1 MTETQQEKNEVETP
15 IDNPMRGPASR
26 FSQSGN
32 KQSASRMAAK
42 LRKKRAHKR
51 NLRRSHANG

>member
-1 MTETQQEKNEVETP
+1 MTEAQQEKSEIETQTK
-15 IDNPMRGPASR
+15 GPAAR
-26 FSQSGN
+26 FSQSSD
-32 KQSASRMAAK
+32 KHSASRAANK

>member
-15 IDNPMRGPASR
+15 TKGPASR
-26 FSQSGN
+26 MSQSGD
-32 KQSASRMAAK
+32 KHSTSRMANK

>member
-1 MTETQQEKNEVETP
+1 MTETLQEKNEVETP
-15 IDNPMRGPASR
+15 IKGPASR
-26 FSQSGN
+26 VSPSGS
-32 KQSASRMAAK
+32 KQSANRMANK

>member
-1 MTETQQEKNEVETP
+1 MTETQQEKTQVETP
-15 IDNPMRGPASR
+15 IDTPMKGPASR
-26 FSQSGN
+26 LAHSGN
-32 KQSASRMAAK
+32 KLSTSRMANK

>member
-1 MTETQQEKNEVETP
+1 MTETQQEKSEIQTL
-15 IDNPMRGPASR
+15 MKGQASR
-26 FSQSGN
+26 LPPSGH
-32 KQSASRMAAK
+32 KHSANRMANK

>member
-1 MTETQQEKNEVETP
+1 MTETKQEKNEIETP
-15 IDNPMRGPASR
+15 TKGPAAR
-26 FSQSGN
+26 FSQSSD
-32 KQSASRMAAK
+32 KHSVSRMANK

>member
-1 MTETQQEKNEVETP
+1 MAEAQQEKNEIETP
-15 IDNPMRGPASR
+15 IKGSAAR

-32 KQSASRMAAK
+32 KQSVNRMANK

-51 NLRRSHANG
+51 NLRRSHTNG

>member
-1 MTETQQEKNEVETP
+1 MAETQQEKKEVEIP
-15 IDNPMRGPASR
+15 IDTPMKGPASR
-26 FSQSGN
+26 LSQSGN
-32 KQSASRMAAK
+32 KQSASRMATK